1 MKVIILA
8 GGLGTRLSE
17 YTDSIPKPM
26 VTIGD
31 RPMLW
36 HIMQNYAHFGHKDF
50 LLALGYKAEL
60 IKQYFLNY
68 HSLNANFTV
77 KLDTGETSIEQTDNV
92 DWNVTLV
99 QTGLSSMTGGRIKR
113 LKEYIGNERFF
124 LTYGDGLSDVDI
136 NSLLEF
142 HKSHKK
148 MVTVTAVR
156 PNARFGELKLKGNE
170 VVEFSEKPQTDQGWI
185 NGGFFIMEPRF
196 LT

>member
-1 MKVIILA
+1 
-8 GGLGTRLSE
+8 
-17 YTDSIPKPM
+17 M

-124 LTYGDGLSDVDI
+124 
-136 NSLLEF
+136 
-142 HKSHKK
+142 
-148 MVTVTAVR
+148 
-156 PNARFGELKLKGNE
+156 
-170 VVEFSEKPQTDQGWI
+170 
-185 NGGFFIMEPRF
+185 
-196 LT
+196 